1 MSESKRK
8 AERKKMDLVAGEAKP
23 QEVAEE
29 MARSIAKMYEDRDKK
44 AVSAKEHLISQLEV
58 TVDKYRTA
66 NGVMSALDT
75 VRLVYGR
82 GYLEIDDEL
91 AVAKSVAKV
100 AAGVAQA
107 MAKKA
112 GQLDPEE
119 MDQLC
124 DGFYQKEFADGDA
137 DARDLVDELMSLQL
151 CQNVGPNAEDITEF
165 VRHADEEIEKARNDL
180 REHCEKNGLDFDE
193 LCGPHDRCPDCLCMD
208 CAKDCKEGRQIVE
221 GQSAYDVC
229 EDFVEAGE

>member
-8 AERKKMDLVAGEAKP
+8 AERKKMDLVAGEANP

-44 AVSAKEHLISQLEV
+44 AMSAKEHLISQLKI

-66 NGVMSALDT
+66 NGVMSALQT
-75 VRLVYGR
+75 VRDVVGQGSLD
-82 GYLEIDDEL
+82 LSDEL
-91 AVAKSVAKV
+91 MIAKEMATKMANVTLSMAT
-100 AAGVAQA
+100 QA
-107 MAKKA
+107 ENF
-112 GQLDPEE
+112 LPEE

-124 DGFYQKEFADGDA
+124 NGFYDKEFSEGEVNEGA
-137 DARDLVDELMSLQL
+137 LIHELMRIQL

-180 REHCEKNGLDFDE
+180 REHCEKNGLDFDKV
-193 LCGPHDRCPDCLCMD
+193 CG
-208 CAKDCKEGRQIVE
+208 E
-221 GQSAYDVC
+221 
-229 EDFVEAGE
+229 

>member
-1 MSESKRK
+1 MSESKRR

-44 AVSAKEHLISQLEV
+44 AMSAKEHLISQLEV

-91 AVAKSVAKV
+91 AVAKGVAKV

-112 GQLDPEE
+112 GLLDPEE

-124 DGFYQKEFADGDA
+124 DGFYQKEFADGES

>member
-23 QEVAEE
+23 QEVAKE

-44 AVSAKEHLISQLEV
+44 AMSAKEHLISQLEV

-91 AVAKSVAKV
+91 VVAKGVAKV
-100 AAGVAQA
+100 AAGTAQA

-112 GQLDPEE
+112 GLLDPEE

-180 REHCEKNGLDFDE
+180 REHCEKNGLDFNE
-193 LCGPHDRCPDCLCMD
+193 LCGPHDNCPVCLCMD
-208 CAKDCKEGRQIVE
+208 CAKDCKEGKQIVE

-229 EDFVEAGE
+229 ENFVAAEE